1 MDWTKAK
8 SILIV
13 ALVVTNLVLIATYF
27 FQDSRFEEDEKEL
40 QKVTI
45 KLLEEKGIFV
55 ETDIPAGRHRMPKL
69 TVQYDKMDVNIIEE
83 QLANQKT
90 MSETELT
97 DEVLISMT
105 KEFIEACALMTE
117 NVTFDKI
124 TRTGGEIRVTY
135 KNYINEIAI
144 EDSYINVTIKDG
156 KIEGFERYWLDP
168 VESND
173 SEKEVIPAVAAL
185 IEFMSENA
193 EEERIYVKDI
203 SLVYWLDS
211 SAFDA
216 EFPVT
221 DTAFPAWKI
230 TYNRGKIH
238 YILAWEQ

>member
-27 FQDSRFEEDEKEL
+27 FQDSRFKEDEKEMRE
-40 QKVTI
+40 VTI
-45 KLLEEKGIFV
+45 KLLEEKGIIV
-55 ETDIPAGRHRMPKL
+55 ETEIPEGRHRMPKL
-69 TVQYDKMDVNIIEE
+69 TVQYDKMNENIIEE

-90 MSETELT
+90 IPVTKLT

-105 KEFIEACALMTE
+105 MEFIEACDLMTD
-117 NVTFDKI
+117 NVTFEKI
-124 TRTGGEIRVTY
+124 TRTGREIRVTY

-144 EDSYINVTIKDG
+144 EDSHINITIKDG
-156 KIEGFERYWLDP
+156 KIVDVERYWLNP
-168 VESND
+168 IEIND
-173 SEKEVIPAVAAL
+173 TEKEVIPAAAAL
-185 IEFMSENA
+185 IKFMSDNA

-211 SAFDA
+211 SAFDVA
-216 EFPVT
+216 FPVT

-230 TYNRGKIH
+230 TYNRGKIQ

>member
-27 FQDSRFEEDEKEL
+27 LQDSRFEEDEKEM

-45 KLLEEKGIFV
+45 KLLEEKGIIV
-55 ETDIPAGRHRMPKL
+55 ETDIPEGRNRMPKL
-69 TVQYDKMDVNIIEE
+69 TVQYDKTNENAIEE
-83 QLANQKT
+83 QLANQKIIP
-90 MSETELT
+90 ETELT
-97 DEVLISMT
+97 EEALISMT
-105 KEFIEACALMTE
+105 MEFIEACDMMTD

-124 TRTGGEIRVTY
+124 TRRGGEIRVSY

-144 EDSYINVTIKDG
+144 EDSHINVIIKDG
-156 KIEGFERYWLDP
+156 KIVDFERYWLEP
-168 VESND
+168 IEIND
-173 SEKEVIPAVAAL
+173 TEKEVIPAVAAL
-185 IEFMSENA
+185 IKFMSENA

-211 SAFDA
+211 SSFDV